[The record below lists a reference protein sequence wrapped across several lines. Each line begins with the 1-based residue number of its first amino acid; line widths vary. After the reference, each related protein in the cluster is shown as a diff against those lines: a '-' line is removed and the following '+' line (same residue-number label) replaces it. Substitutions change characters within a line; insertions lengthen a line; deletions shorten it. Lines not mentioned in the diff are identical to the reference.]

1 MLKNLN
7 LVIILFCELK
17 FIFII
22 KKFVSIEKFNELF
35 LYIIRIYIRLEIL
48 LNIIFILVVY
58 LIFCDRFILIIS
70 YFFFF
75 NISRICVKRK
85 YICILILLIFF
96 KYFTNLKIWFFR
108 SLNIHFLIIRFF
120 RKIKIWQFFFLIF
133 NNFF

>member
-22 KKFVSIEKFNELF
+22 KKFVSIKKFKELF

-48 LNIIFILVVY
+48 LNIIFILVVN
-58 LIFCDRFILIIS
+58 LIFGDRFILIIS

-75 NISRICVKRK
+75 NISRVCIKRK

-96 KYFTNLKIWFFR
+96 KYFTNLKIWFSR

-120 RKIKIWQFFFLIF
+120 RKIKIWQFFLLMF

>member
-17 FIFII
+17 FILII
-22 KKFVSIEKFNELF
+22 KKFVSIKKFNELF

-48 LNIIFILVVY
+48 LNIIFILVVN
-58 LIFCDRFILIIS
+58 LIFGDRYILIIS

-75 NISRICVKRK
+75 NIRRVCVKRK
-85 YICILILLIFF
+85 YICILILLIYF
-96 KYFTNLKIWFFR
+96 KYFTDMKIWFFR
-108 SLNIHFLIIRFF
+108 SLNINFLIIRFF